1 MSPDQPAEPSD
12 LGRPD
17 SKRPDSRMST
27 MDQPVVPQH
36 DFRWYEEA
44 SVGDTC
50 WTPSFTVTG
59 EVIDTYARVS
69 GDRNPVH
76 VDEGYASSSHF
87 GKRVGHGLLGLAL
100 ADGLKSQSE
109 YRFHPG
115 YSLGWTADFLAPIG
129 IDDTL
134 TLKFWVA
141 SMRESK
147 SRPGWGIVLLPCELV
162 NQDGVVVM
170 RAEHRLMVPRRP
182 EELQ

>member
-1 MSPDQPAEPSD
+1 MPN
-12 LGRPD
+12 R
-17 SKRPDSRMST
+17 
-27 MDQPVVPQH
+27 
-36 DFRWYEEA
+36 DFIYYEDA
-44 SVGDTC
+44 TVGDNC

-69 GDRNPVH
+69 GDHNPVH
-76 VDEGYASSSHF
+76 VDQDYASKSHF
-87 GKRVGHGLLGLAL
+87 GRRVGHGLLGLAI

-134 TLKFWVA
+134 TLKFWVG
-141 SMRESK
+141 SMRESN
-147 SRPGWGIVLLPCELV
+147 SRPGWGIVVLPCELV

-182 EELQ
+182 TGSQQ